1 MFIKSPLSDN
11 YSNKIFLDN
20 LEEFFQ
26 NSRESLNKCIIN
38 GNLNYDLI
46 NLENTHVNNFVEL
59 MQSLTNPSL

>member
-26 NSRESLNKCIIN
+26 NSRESLNKCIIT
-38 GNLNYDLI
+38 GDLNYDLLD
-46 NLENTHVNNFVEL
+46 LENTHVNNFVEL